1 MGRRGRGGRRL
12 PLLVGTGPAGAGRRA
27 IPAARPGPAAAAHRG
42 VPRPGRPSPWRRG
55 EASCPA
61 RKRGAHGMIN
71 FCPQC
76 GQKVE
81 TAFHFCPVC
90 GNKLPKEEDEEPMQ
104 LTPDASLSS
113 LKALRQDEPNPARET
128 VEWMSSEKMLASTST
143 EEEAWSPPA
152 ASPSTKVASKAK
164 VSPRSPRRLKSTSVA
179 PLPEGKILTDQ
190 NSKQWKLGK
199 LLNQS
204 ECGLMYEAQSASG
217 ACPQRQRYSLKLDT
231 KDGRLYNE
239 QIFLQ
244 RAAKKI
250 TVDKWKR
257 MHSVPL
263 LGIPNCVG
271 FGLHESNYRFLVF
284 PELGRTLQSILN
296 DGTNLLTEKPVFQI
310 AIRVL
315 DSLEYIHGNEYVHGD
330 ITAENIYVNPDDLA
344 EVTLAGYCSAFR
356 YCPGGKHVAQRE
368 GRRTPHEGTI
378 EFISLDGHRGAGP
391 SRRSDLQSLGYCM
404 VKWLCG
410 FLPWTD
416 ELADVHKVME
426 QKERYKT
433 DVVGLL
439 RLCFGRKPA
448 PDALHSYLQQAMALT
463 FEEEP
468 DYKALRK
475 FLGKPLEMRRTSAY
489 DSVDLKVV
497 P

>member
-12 PLLVGTGPAGAGRRA
+12 PLPAERAGARRRA
-27 IPAARPGPAAAAHRG
+27 IPAALPSPAAAARRG
-42 VPRPGRPSPWRRG
+42 VSRPGRPRR
-55 EASCPA
+55 EASCRA
-61 RKRGAHGMIN
+61 RKRAAHGMIN

-90 GNKLPKEEDEEPMQ
+90 GNKLPKEEDDEEPMQ

-113 LKALRQDEPNPARET
+113 LKA
-128 VEWMSSEKMLASTST
+128 KF
-143 EEEAWSPPA
+143 
-152 ASPSTKVASKAK
+152 
-164 VSPRSPRRLKSTSVA
+164 SPRSPRRPKSTSVA
-179 PLPEGKILTDQ
+179 PLSEGKILTDQ

-204 ECGLMYEAQSASG
+204 EYGLMYEAQSASG
-217 ACPQRQRYSLKLDT
+217 ACPQKQRYFLKLDA
-231 KDGRLYNE
+231 KDGRIYNE

-263 LGIPNCVG
+263 LGIPNCIG

-284 PELGRTLQSILN
+284 PELGRTVQSILDN
-296 DGTNLLTEKPVFQI
+296 ATNLLTEKPVFQI

-330 ITAENIYVNPDDLA
+330 VTAENIYVNPNDLA
-344 EVTLAGYCSAFR
+344 EVTLAGYCFAFR

-368 GRRTPHEGTI
+368 GSRTPHEGTI

-439 RLCFGRKPA
+439 RLCFGRKPT
-448 PDALHSYLQQAMALT
+448 PDALHNYLQQAMALA

-468 DYKALRK
+468 DYEALRK
-475 FLGKPLEMRRTSAY
+475 LLGKPLEMRKASAY
-489 DSVDLKVV
+489 DSVDLKAV

>member
-27 IPAARPGPAAAAHRG
+27 IPAARPGPAAAAHRA

-90 GNKLPKEEDEEPMQ
+90 GYKLPKEEDEEPMQ

-113 LKALRQDEPNPARET
+113 LKALRQDEPTPARET

-152 ASPSTKVASKAK
+152 ASPSTKVASK
-164 VSPRSPRRLKSTSVA
+164 
-179 PLPEGKILTDQ
+179 
-190 NSKQWKLGK
+190 
-199 LLNQS
+199 
-204 ECGLMYEAQSASG
+204 AQSASG

-448 PDALHSYLQQAMALT
+448 PDALHSYLQQAMALA

-489 DSVDLKVV
+489 DSVNLKVV

>member
-90 GNKLPKEEDEEPMQ
+90 GYKLPKEEDEEPMQ

-113 LKALRQDEPNPARET
+113 LKALRQDEPTPARET

-143 EEEAWSPPA
+143 EEKAWSPPA
-152 ASPSTKVASKAK
+152 ASPSTKVASK
-164 VSPRSPRRLKSTSVA
+164 
-179 PLPEGKILTDQ
+179 
-190 NSKQWKLGK
+190 
-199 LLNQS
+199 
-204 ECGLMYEAQSASG
+204 AQSASG

-439 RLCFGRKPA
+439 RLCFGQKPA
-448 PDALHSYLQQAMALT
+448 PDALHSYLQQAMALA

-489 DSVDLKVV
+489 DSVNLKVV

>member
-12 PLLVGTGPAGAGRRA
+12 PLLAERAGAGRRA
-27 IPAARPGPAAAAHRG
+27 IPAARPSPAAAAPRG
-42 VPRPGRPSPWRRG
+42 VSRPRRPRPRG
-55 EASCPA
+55 QTSCA
-61 RKRGAHGMIN
+61 AQKRAAHGMIN

-90 GNKLPKEEDEEPMQ
+90 GNKLPKEDDEEPMQ
-104 LTPDASLSS
+104 LTPDVSLSS
-113 LKALRQDEPNPARET
+113 LKALRQNEPVPETRKT
-128 VEWMSSEKMLASTST
+128 VEWISSEKIPASTST
-143 EEEAWSPPA
+143 EEEVWSPQA
-152 ASPSTKVASKAK
+152 ASPSTKVTSKAK
-164 VSPRSPRRLKSTSVA
+164 FSPRSPRRLKSTSVT

-204 ECGLMYEAQSASG
+204 VCGLMYEAQSASG
-217 ACPQRQRYSLKLDT
+217 ACPQKQRYFLKLDA
-231 KDGRLYNE
+231 KDGRIYNE

-263 LGIPNCVG
+263 LGIPNCIG

-284 PELGRTLQSILN
+284 PELGRTVQSILG

-330 ITAENIYVNPDDLA
+330 VTAENIYVNPDDLA
-344 EVTLAGYCSAFR
+344 EVTLAGYCFAFR
-356 YCPGGKHVAQRE
+356 YCPGGKHVAQCQ
-368 GRRTPHEGTI
+368 GSRTPHEGTI

-416 ELADVHKVME
+416 DLADVHKVME
-426 QKERYKT
+426 QKERYQM

-439 RLCFGRKPA
+439 RLCFGRKPI
-448 PDALHSYLQQAMALT
+448 PDALHNYLQQAMALA

-468 DYKALRK
+468 DYEALRK
-475 FLGKPLEMRRTSAY
+475 LLGKPLEMKRASAY

>member
-27 IPAARPGPAAAAHRG
+27 IPAARPGPAAAAHRA

-90 GNKLPKEEDEEPMQ
+90 GYKLPKEEDEEPMQ

-113 LKALRQDEPNPARET
+113 LKALRQDDPTPARET

-152 ASPSTKVASKAK
+152 ASPSTKVASK
-164 VSPRSPRRLKSTSVA
+164 
-179 PLPEGKILTDQ
+179 
-190 NSKQWKLGK
+190 
-199 LLNQS
+199 
-204 ECGLMYEAQSASG
+204 AQSASG

-448 PDALHSYLQQAMALT
+448 PDALHSYLQQAMALA

-489 DSVDLKVV
+489 DSVNLKVV

>member
-1 MGRRGRGGRRL
+1 
-12 PLLVGTGPAGAGRRA
+12 
-27 IPAARPGPAAAAHRG
+27 
-42 VPRPGRPSPWRRG
+42 
-55 EASCPA
+55 
-61 RKRGAHGMIN
+61 MIN

-90 GNKLPKEEDEEPMQ
+90 GYKLPKEEDEEPMQ

-113 LKALRQDEPNPARET
+113 LKALRQDEPTPARET

-152 ASPSTKVASKAK
+152 ASPSTKVASK
-164 VSPRSPRRLKSTSVA
+164 
-179 PLPEGKILTDQ
+179 
-190 NSKQWKLGK
+190 
-199 LLNQS
+199 
-204 ECGLMYEAQSASG
+204 AQSASG

-448 PDALHSYLQQAMALT
+448 PDALHSYLQQAMALA

-489 DSVDLKVV
+489 DSVNLKVV

>member
-12 PLLVGTGPAGAGRRA
+12 PLLAERAGAGRRA
-27 IPAARPGPAAAAHRG
+27 IPAARPDPAAAAPRG
-42 VPRPGRPSPWRRG
+42 LPRPGRRG

-90 GNKLPKEEDEEPMQ
+90 GNKLPKEDDEEPMQ

-113 LKALRQDEPNPARET
+113 LKALRQDEPFPAATKT
-128 VEWMSSEKMLASTST
+128 VEWMSSEKIPASTST
-143 EEEAWSPPA
+143 EEEACSPQA
-152 ASPSTKVASKAK
+152 ASPSTKVACKAK
-164 VSPRSPRRLKSTSVA
+164 FSPRSPRRLKSTSVA

-199 LLNQS
+199 FLNQS

-217 ACPQRQRYSLKLDT
+217 ACPQKQRYSLKLDA
-231 KDGRLYNE
+231 KDGRIYNE

-271 FGLHESNYRFLVF
+271 FGLHASNYRFLVF
-284 PELGRTLQSILN
+284 PELGRTLQSIL
-296 DGTNLLTEKPVFQI
+296 DDCTNLLMEKPVFQI

-344 EVTLAGYCSAFR
+344 EVTLAGYCFAFR

-368 GRRTPHEGTI
+368 GSRTPHEGTI

-439 RLCFGRKPA
+439 RLCFGRKPT
-448 PDALHSYLQQAMALT
+448 PDALHSYLQQAMALA

-468 DYKALRK
+468 DYEALRK
-475 FLGKPLEMRRTSAY
+475 LLGKPLEMRRASAY

>member
-12 PLLVGTGPAGAGRRA
+12 PLLAERAGAGRRA
-27 IPAARPGPAAAAHRG
+27 IPAARPSPAAAAPRG
-42 VPRPGRPSPWRRG
+42 VSRPRRPRRQ
-55 EASCPA
+55 ASCAA
-61 RKRGAHGMIN
+61 RDGAAHGMIN

-90 GNKLPKEEDEEPMQ
+90 GNKLPKEDNEEPMQ

-113 LKALRQDEPNPARET
+113 LKALRQNEPVPETRKT
-128 VEWMSSEKMLASTST
+128 VEWISSEKIPASTST
-143 EEEAWSPPA
+143 EEEVRSPQA

-164 VSPRSPRRLKSTSVA
+164 FSSRSPRRLKSTSVA

-204 ECGLMYEAQSASG
+204 VCGLMYEAQSASG
-217 ACPQRQRYSLKLDT
+217 ACPQKQRYFLKLDA
-231 KDGRLYNE
+231 KDGRIYNE

-263 LGIPNCVG
+263 LGIPNCIG

-284 PELGRTLQSILN
+284 PELGRTVQSILD

-330 ITAENIYVNPDDLA
+330 ITAENIYVNPDDLT
-344 EVTLAGYCSAFR
+344 EVTLAGYCFAFR
-356 YCPGGKHVAQRE
+356 YCPGGKHVAQHE
-368 GRRTPHEGTI
+368 GSRTPHEGTI
-378 EFISLDGHRGAGP
+378 EFMSLDGHRGAGP

-410 FLPWTD
+410 VLPWTD
-416 ELADVHKVME
+416 DLADVHKVME

-439 RLCFGRKPA
+439 RLCFGRKPI
-448 PDALHSYLQQAMALT
+448 PDALHNYLQQALALA

-468 DYKALRK
+468 DYEALRK
-475 FLGKPLEMRRTSAY
+475 LLGKPLEMKRASAY